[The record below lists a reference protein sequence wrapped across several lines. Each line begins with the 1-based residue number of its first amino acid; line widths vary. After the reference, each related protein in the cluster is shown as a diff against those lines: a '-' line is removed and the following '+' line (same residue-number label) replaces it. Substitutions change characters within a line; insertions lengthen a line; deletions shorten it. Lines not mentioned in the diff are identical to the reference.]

1 MTLKSV
7 VLPAPFGPMTPTI
20 RPCDTSQQSP
30 DSAVIP
36 PKDLLTL
43 LNCNNG
49 LFMPCALGTSSAE
62 IGLGPEC
69 PGAGPAARQSG
80 ANRTRQAASR
90 QARGAAPATG
100 PEATRRPASPLRS
113 SI

>member
-43 LNCNNG
+43 LNRSNG
-49 LFMPCALGTSSAE
+49 LFMPCAFETSSAE
-62 IGLGPEC
+62 TGFGPEC
-69 PGAGPAARQSG
+69 PGAGPAARRSG
-80 ANRTRQAASR
+80 AHRTRQAANR
-90 QARGAAPATG
+90 QAREAAPATG
-100 PEATRRPASPLRS
+100 PEAMRRPAS
-113 SI
+113 